1 MTIDKIKAGA
11 DKIVEAMADLH
22 KVNKQLTVLEA
33 VKANLQ
39 DQLTTTVG
47 TWMIEDQVPAA
58 KQ

>member
-47 TWMIEDQVPAA
+47 TWMIEDQVPAT